1 MTANDINLDDKFTK
15 REGRVF
21 LSGVQALMRIPMV
34 QVWRDRE
41 AGRNTG
47 AFISG
52 YRGSPLGGLDQ
63 TLLRNERFLAPNDI
77 VFQPGVNE
85 ELAATAVWGSQQVHL
100 SPGATKDGVVGIWYG
115 KGPGVDRSGDVFK
128 HVNAAGTSKYG
139 GVLAFAGDDHAAKS
153 STVPHQSDHAFMSAI
168 MPVLYPSSIN
178 EFVEMGLLGIA
189 MSRYSGC
196 WVGFK
201 VIADTVETTAQVDL
215 AGEARQ
221 FVLPN
226 DFELPADGLNLRAPD
241 DRWAQDHRL
250 QSIKGYAAI
259 AFARA
264 NKVDRIVI
272 DSSKPRFGI
281 VASGKSYEDV
291 RQALRELEID
301 QEVAEAIGLRVYKV
315 GMPWPLEPEGIRHFS
330 EGLEEVLVVEER
342 REIIEHQIKQQL
354 FNWRADVRPRI
365 VGKFDHKDN
374 PNLPLDVELT
384 VGEVTRAIA
393 DRLHRLDLPAE
404 LTARIDERLAYFSER
419 KRLRE
424 AHKAAIDR
432 LPFYC
437 SGCPHNTSTRVPE
450 GSRALAGIGCH
461 FMVTWMDRKS
471 DTFSQMGGE
480 GVAWTGTAPFTTEEH
495 VFTNLGDGTY
505 FHSGIL
511 ALRQAIASGVNI
523 TYKVLFNDAVAMT
536 GGQPA
541 ELTARIDER
550 LAYFSERKRLR
561 EAHKAAIDRLPF
573 YCSGCPHNTST
584 RVPEGSRAL
593 AGIGCHFMVTWMDRK
608 SDTFSQMGGEGVA
621 WTGTAPFTT
630 EEHVFTN
637 LGDGTYF
644 HSGILALRQAIASG
658 VNITYKVLFND
669 AVAMTGGQP
678 VDGTLS
684 VPQLTRQLHAEGV
697 KVIKLLSERPEIY
710 ASANPADP
718 LAPGVEV
725 RHRDAIDRTMDELRQ
740 TAGCTVIVYDQTC
753 AAEKRRRRKRKLME
767 DPNKRVFINPR
778 VCEGC
783 GDCSV
788 QSNCVS
794 VEPLETEYGRKR
806 QINQSSCN
814 KDFSCVKGFCP
825 SFVTIE
831 GGSIRKQA
839 PAAPIDPT
847 SIPEPAANP
856 SLDQPY
862 NIAITGV
869 GGTGVLTIGAILGMA
884 AHVEDTASMILD
896 MAGLAQKGGAVLSH
910 VRLGKS
916 PDEVTSPR
924 IVTGGAD
931 LLLAADDVVA
941 GSKDGVVL
949 CRKGR
954 TRAIVNTHNTPV
966 AKFVLDRDVD
976 FKRSAVKEIIGAN
989 VDERSEFIDFTD
1001 LATRACGD
1009 AIATNIMMVGFA
1021 FQAGLLPLKR
1031 QSIEKAIELNGVA
1044 VRANLEAFTWGR
1056 LLAHDRTQAENRLN
1070 VTAQISATLSSMTLD
1085 ELIENRATDL
1095 VAYQNKKLSRRYR
1108 ALVEKVHTKASTL
1121 NVGAALVRTVAANYY
1136 KLLAYKDEYEVAR
1149 LFTDGDF
1156 EARLKDQFDG
1166 DFKLSF
1172 HLAPPLLSKTDP
1184 NTNRPAKKAYS
1195 ASMMRMFRLLRK
1207 FKGLRGTPFDPF
1219 GRTEERRKERALIK
1233 SYEATVNHVLAN
1245 LTESNLDQAV
1255 SLLSI
1260 PSEIRGYGPVKMA
1273 SITKAEALEHQLRRE
1288 FDHPESQ
1295 THAVAAE

>member
-393 DRLHRLDLPAE
+393 DRLHRLDL
-404 LTARIDERLAYFSER
+404 
-419 KRLRE
+419 
-424 AHKAAIDR
+424 
-432 LPFYC
+432 
-437 SGCPHNTSTRVPE
+437 
-450 GSRALAGIGCH
+450 
-461 FMVTWMDRKS
+461 
-471 DTFSQMGGE
+471 
-480 GVAWTGTAPFTTEEH
+480 
-495 VFTNLGDGTY
+495 
-505 FHSGIL
+505 
-511 ALRQAIASGVNI
+511 
-523 TYKVLFNDAVAMT
+523 
-536 GGQPA
+536 PA